1 MSNQSKNNKG
11 FNISKTT
18 YILTLIF
25 ALLIGATGAYNGGNY
40 FSNPANESDEKLNEL
55 DSESDEYAQYLL
67 DDSDELS
74 SVNKML
80 AILQSSYYE
89 ELDSEVLIEGALEGM
104 AKATGDPYTEY
115 LNEQETTSFEEG
127 FVISR
132 NWC

>member
-25 ALLIGATGAYNGGNY
+25 ALLIGATGAYIGGNY
-40 FSNPANESDEKLNEL
+40 FSNPANESDETLNEL

-89 ELDSEVLIEGALEGM
+89 ELDSKSSSRSFEGM
-104 AKATGDPYTEY
+104 AKATGDYIPV
-115 LNEQETTSFEEG
+115 FK
-127 FVISR
+127 
-132 NWC
+132 